1 MERERVRVKGGPT
14 GLPKFFGGV
23 IVGDG
28 LGYSSFGGG
37 DAFSVPSAVGWW
49 AREFCAVGSASSLWI
64 ALSSSSVEL
73 GGSAFGFADFRY
85 FFKSALWGRGS
96 DRNYLGGGWGHYDDL
111 CPRDAVGSASLGV
124 ALVGGIFG
132 SFLSILFRDQQCS
145 VVDLGWVRQKSGG
158 VDSGSDRGSS
168 WVSADLDIPTGFG
181 DLGSTFYGA
190 FCWRG
195 RVVGPKISWESFL
208 DSLGSTGSLRW
219 VLLCGSR

>member
-1 MERERVRVKGGPT
+1 MVERERVRVKGGPT

-85 FFKSALWGRGS
+85 FFKSALWGGGI
-96 DRNYLGGGWGHYDDL
+96 DGDYLGGGRGLSADQCDGG
-111 CPRDAVGSASLGV
+111 AVGSAAFGLVV
-124 ALVGGIFG
+124 AGGISRG
-132 SFLSILFRDQQCS
+132 FLPLLFCDEHGG
-145 VVDLGWVRQKSGG
+145 VVGLAGLRQEFGG
-158 VDSGSDRGSS
+158 VDSGFDHRFAGI
-168 WVSADLDIPTGFG
+168 SAYLDFLTSFG
-181 DLGSTFYGA
+181 HFGSTFYGA
-190 FCWRG
+190 LCRRG
-195 RVVGPKISWESFL
+195 GMVRPKIPGQNFL
-208 DSLGSTGSLRW
+208 NSLGTAGCLRG
-219 VLLCGSR
+219 V